1 MRRELI
7 LLLAL
12 VSTPA
17 LSRSQAP
24 RLEVIYLANMG
35 VLVEGG
41 GRRVVIDG
49 FHHAELD
56 GTAAVPSSWL
66 QALEQSRDPF
76 RTLDLVLTTH
86 RHLDHFNATSVAAR
100 LSSDSNLI
108 FVAAQETVDSLFA
121 RTDLRAERPG
131 VTARVRGVL
140 PPAEGEV
147 KVQVPGIELAV
158 LDLPHNRTR
167 SKRVANVGF
176 VLNLQGL
183 RVLHVGD
190 ADPTAAN
197 FDPHRLAQRP
207 IDVAIVPFWYLMEE
221 NGDVL
226 RSIGARTWIATHV
239 SPSESASVRRKVHKA
254 LPGAIVMTTPG
265 QRHAI
270 R

>member
-12 VSTPA
+12 ASTPA
-17 LSRSQAP
+17 PSMSQAP

-86 RHLDHFNATSVAAR
+86 RHLDHFNAASVAAR
-100 LSSDSNLI
+100 LLSDSGVV
-108 FVAAQETVDSLFA
+108 FVAAQETVDSLLA
-121 RTDLRAERPG
+121 RTNLRA
-131 VTARVRGVL
+131 ARARVMAGVRGVI
-140 PPAEGEV
+140 PPARGEAR
-147 KVQVPGIELAV
+147 VPLAGIELAV

-207 IDVAIVPFWYLMEE
+207 IDVAIVPFWYLMGE

-239 SPSESASVRRKVHKA
+239 SPSDSASVRRKVHESSA
-254 LPGAIVMTTPG
+254 GAIVMTTPG
-265 QRHAI
+265 QRVPI

>member
-1 MRRELI
+1 
-7 LLLAL
+7 
-12 VSTPA
+12 
-17 LSRSQAP
+17 
-24 RLEVIYLANMG
+24 MG

-76 RTLDLVLTTH
+76 RALDLVLTTH
-86 RHLDHFNATSVAAR
+86 RHLDHFSAASVAAR
-100 LSSDSNLI
+100 LISDSSVV

-121 RTDLRAERPG
+121 RTNLRAARPG
-131 VTARVRGVL
+131 ATAGIRGVI
-140 PPAEGEV
+140 PPAHGEV
-147 KVQVPGIELAV
+147 RVPLAGIELAV
-158 LDLPHNRTR
+158 LDLPHNSTR

-176 VLNLQGL
+176 VLDLQGV

-197 FDPHRLAQRP
+197 FDPHRLALRP
-207 IDVAIVPFWYLMEE
+207 IHVAIVPFWYLTGE
-221 NGDVL
+221 NGDML

-239 SPSESASVRRKVHKA
+239 SPSDSASVRRKVHEA
-254 LPGAIVMTTPG
+254 VPGAVVMTTPG